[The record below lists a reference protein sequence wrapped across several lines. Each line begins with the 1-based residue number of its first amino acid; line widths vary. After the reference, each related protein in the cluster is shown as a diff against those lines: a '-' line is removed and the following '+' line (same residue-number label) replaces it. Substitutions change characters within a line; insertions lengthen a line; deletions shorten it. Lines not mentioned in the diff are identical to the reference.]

1 MNREQRRKQAKEQRR
16 TNSKKNFV
24 YAGMKEIPIDRLL
37 HDPNLKECDP
47 EIVDLISKSYES
59 AEQGLVKNDLSKC
72 IIMKGCDYLDAL
84 CSLRFDITMP
94 DDKAS
99 VRDTM
104 YYVGNLT
111 NLFFGL
117 MIDNKSGDLS
127 LAERSEECQ
136 KNGQTQMNAV
146 LVHKLYPQCSLPD
159 QSIID
164 NLYAGFLAGH
174 AQELSSLLLQTRKS
188 DIKSDEEYVFE
199 VLDMILKKTDELLPE
214 AQVVSKKFAVSL

>member
-16 TNSKKNFV
+16 VNSKKNFV
-24 YAGMKEIPIDRLL
+24 YAGMKEIPIDKLQ
-37 HDPNLKECDP
+37 HDPNLKECDQ
-47 EIVDLISKSYES
+47 EIVDLISKRYDW

-72 IIMKGCDYLDAL
+72 IIMKGCDYLDSL
-84 CSLRFDITMP
+84 CSFRFDITMP

-146 LVHKLYPQCSLPD
+146 LVHELYPQCSLPD

-214 AQVVSKKFAVSL
+214 VQVNSQKFVVSL

>member
-1 MNREQRRKQAKEQRR
+1 
-16 TNSKKNFV
+16 
-24 YAGMKEIPIDRLL
+24 
-37 HDPNLKECDP
+37 
-47 EIVDLISKSYES
+47 
-59 AEQGLVKNDLSKC
+59 
-72 IIMKGCDYLDAL
+72 MKGCDYLDSL
-84 CSLRFDITMP
+84 CSLRFDITLP

-111 NLFFGL
+111 NMFFGL
-117 MIDNKSGDLS
+117 MIDNKSSGLS

-136 KNGQTQMNAV
+136 KNGQTQMNVV
-146 LVHKLYPQCSLPD
+146 LVHELYPQCSLPNKN
-159 QSIID
+159 IID
-164 NLYAGFLAGH
+164 NLYAEFLAKH

-214 AQVVSKKFAVSL
+214 AQVNSKKFTVSL